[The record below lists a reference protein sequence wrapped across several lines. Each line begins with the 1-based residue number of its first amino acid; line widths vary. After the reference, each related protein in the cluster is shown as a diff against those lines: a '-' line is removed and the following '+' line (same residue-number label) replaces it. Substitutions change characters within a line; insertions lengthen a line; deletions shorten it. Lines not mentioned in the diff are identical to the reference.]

1 MNRFVLLISTFVI
14 LFSGIANFTKAE
26 NVTITFNESDFI
38 FTRDD
43 NGAVEIS
50 SYKLSPLY
58 DNNDAPGLPYIMKDV
73 AVPSGQICRNVSAS
87 YSKRLIMS
95 DVDIAPNPLV
105 FTTDYTGPIPRDRV
119 AVCSDSIYPAS
130 ICEYTGKSNWSSFN
144 SLYLRTCPFIYN
156 VREKNLYFIDS
167 MDVTVETEEESAE
180 PQVRKVRPN
189 FEIEEMAYSRLVNPT
204 AVKAP
209 RKAEKEITVADGDRI
224 EYVIITNEALRA
236 SFEPL
241 AKWKKTKGVPSKII
255 TMEEIEEQYTGDRP
269 QMKLKNCLYDLYQN
283 KGLKYVLLGG
293 DGSVVPIQG
302 CYVEAPSTYDFEDN
316 EQKHVEYSMPTDLFY
331 ACLKGN
337 LDWNKRKDSIIG
349 DYFYDGVDLNPMIY
363 VTRVPINKAF
373 YANPF
378 AQKIINYELAPQ
390 YTHSFLIGGCH
401 MSKRK
406 KNVDKS
412 DVECWGDTMYSKLI
426 SPYWNGKRFKFYDTG
441 TDFEGG
447 ANYNFIESNIEE
459 QLSKDYNFVQ
469 ISTHGSETMWSACD
483 DGQKTY
489 YSSMNAGHTGQGNG
503 NMIITTTACTTNA
516 FDNYYMY
523 GTIPNVACLGTTL
536 IRNIAHGTI
545 AYLGCSRAGF
555 FSSKNLGESVSDFSF
570 DYEQNFYRYLFA
582 DSTQIDKNYGVI
594 VAKAKADLI
603 SSCGGIKSYNRWV
616 QYGLNPLGDPEM
628 PIFTAPPSTFDSIT
642 VRANKDNLSI
652 TTGVSGCRICVMSAD
667 DEGESFYKVSS
678 DVGGVVIPNP
688 PMNCN
693 ICVTKQNYIPK
704 QISVKYIQ
712 DETICGVTDTQQ
724 ITDRLKISADVMT
737 IGNQVNTCQ
746 TSGNVIFHSG
756 QIHLDSDNVTIES
769 GTTINT
775 NVNLLIGKTNL
786 KSIQNNKNN
795 Q

>member
-1 MNRFVLLISTFVI
+1 
-14 LFSGIANFTKAE
+14 
-26 NVTITFNESDFI
+26 
-38 FTRDD
+38 
-43 NGAVEIS
+43 
-50 SYKLSPLY
+50 
-58 DNNDAPGLPYIMKDV
+58 
-73 AVPSGQICRNVSAS
+73 
-87 YSKRLIMS
+87 
-95 DVDIAPNPLV
+95 
-105 FTTDYTGPIPRDRV
+105 
-119 AVCSDSIYPAS
+119 
-130 ICEYTGKSNWSSFN
+130 
-144 SLYLRTCPFIYN
+144 
-156 VREKNLYFIDS
+156 
-167 MDVTVETEEESAE
+167 
-180 PQVRKVRPN
+180 
-189 FEIEEMAYSRLVNPT
+189 
-204 AVKAP
+204 
-209 RKAEKEITVADGDRI
+209 
-224 EYVIITNEALRA
+224 
-236 SFEPL
+236 
-241 AKWKKTKGVPSKII
+241 
-255 TMEEIEEQYTGDRP
+255 
-269 QMKLKNCLYDLYQN
+269 
-283 KGLKYVLLGG
+283 
-293 DGSVVPIQG
+293 
-302 CYVEAPSTYDFEDN
+302 
-316 EQKHVEYSMPTDLFY
+316 
-331 ACLKGN
+331 
-337 LDWNKRKDSIIG
+337 
-349 DYFYDGVDLNPMIY
+349 
-363 VTRVPINKAF
+363 
-373 YANPF
+373 
-378 AQKIINYELAPQ
+378 
-390 YTHSFLIGGCH
+390 
-401 MSKRK
+401 
-406 KNVDKS
+406 
-412 DVECWGDTMYSKLI
+412 
-426 SPYWNGKRFKFYDTG
+426 
-441 TDFEGG
+441 
-447 ANYNFIESNIEE
+447 
-459 QLSKDYNFVQ
+459 
-469 ISTHGSETMWSACD
+469 
-483 DGQKTY
+483 
-489 YSSMNAGHTGQGNG
+489 MNAGHTGQGNG